1 MEKTRFKQTAYL
13 GPGEA
18 FHFAR
23 KQLARRFPEQAHD
36 HDFHEVFLIETGRT
50 SHWINGVTQTLEAGQ
65 LVFMR
70 PSDVHAF
77 CADRKTGCQIIN
89 VIFRSETAA
98 HLCQRYADTIRGRF
112 FDRADR
118 LPELHTLGLA
128 RFARAVT
135 VAEQLQTAERSLA
148 HIEEFLLVLINRV
161 AHATSDASAATPRW
175 FAEACSAA
183 LSPDVFRKGSAG
195 FIAASGRS
203 QEHVCRTC
211 RAQTGYSPSEYV
223 NRIRIEHAA
232 MLLRS
237 SEMTIAEICDHCGF
251 QNSSYFHRLF
261 RAQIA
266 ETPSAYRKQFQGDPF

>member
-1 MEKTRFKQTAYL
+1 MEKTRFRQTAYL
-13 GPGEA
+13 SGDEA

-23 KQLARRFPEQAHD
+23 KRLARRFPDKAHD
-36 HDFHEVFLIETGRT
+36 HDFHEVFLIESGRT
-50 SHWINGVTQTLEAGQ
+50 AHWINGISQTLEAGQ

-70 PSDVHAF
+70 PADTHAF
-77 CADRKTGCQIIN
+77 SADRKTGCQIIN
-89 VIFRSETAA
+89 VIFRNETAE
-98 HLCQRYADTIRGRF
+98 HLRARYAQTIAGRF
-112 FDRADR
+112 FDRGGP
-118 LPELHTLGLA
+118 LPEMHTLGPA

-161 AHATSDASAATPRW
+161 AHATSGGNATTPRW

-183 LSPDVFRKGSAG
+183 LSPEVFRKGSAG

-211 RAQTGYSPSEYV
+211 RTQTGYSPSEYI

-237 SEMTIAEICDHCGF
+237 SEMSVAEISETCGF
-251 QNSSYFHRLF
+251 QNTSYFHRLF
-261 RAQIA
+261 RAQITQ
-266 ETPSAYRKQFQGDPF
+266 TPSAYRRQFHGDPF